1 MSLNEGQTGN
11 FAGNPSFDSN
21 MTAAD
26 YADDEN
32 YDQSLQQDIAAA
44 AARAAGINVNYNP
57 ENFDPGGV
65 DTFGFSNRDAVTGI
79 LDSYFDDPSRTGM
92 AIRESFP
99 MFKSPKS
106 GLDQFVN
113 LYTSRRGPISRA
125 DSISLYDRNRSNPGG
140 VDTSGYDSV
149 KAAQRLGIGSGQVK
163 TDPNVGRLTGQ
174 VFGKKNALGETVLMS
189 DGKSMGID
197 AADYYSGK
205 SGSEVGRSDLET
217 YQDKYGYADPTERA
231 INRAYDQYLNPYN
244 DPNLPGYNRD
254 IDPNVNPQAFDLRGQ
269 VRPGL
274 QSGIF
279 SRRDGTP
286 TVLGPI
292 ATYDRN
298 YSGMDNI
305 AMGVTGGMGYLAR
318 ALTNK
323 VTGIAGQPL
332 PQDAMAP
339 TPEMIARGETYGGL
353 GRSFAQIPGQAV
365 QGFKDAGSALQ
376 NVIDD
381 FTTPNVPGVSTSS
394 LDFMPRGASP
404 DLAGFEQRFGG
415 TNPLSGET
423 SISSVPSSSVVSSE
437 PRTFVRNRENITGN
451 FNDLSPEQQKAAND
465 AGVAARTEA
474 INSGLGVS
482 KANQAQR
489 RARNNTA
496 IDFLRDIQNA
506 ADDEMGDIGVMLSGY
521 TPNEFSGVNF
531 NAPAEEQLA
540 LIDTIGAAFGRNSVQ
555 LDSSTQD
562 FLDKYGMSIQDLMDK
577 NFENIPNGAVLP
589 SGQIMSDELRPE
601 KSSFV
606 PAPDIM
612 QQIRN
617 ATAARELGGPL
628 TANQLAG
635 TLEYVLPGKGY
646 SGSRT
651 YVPGGNSTPV
661 FGNERFSGEGIMN
674 TIKDY
679 MVPDFI
685 EDYFNQRGMRQRRR
699 TG

>member
-1 MSLNEGQTGN
+1 MALS
-11 FAGNPSFDSN
+11 
-21 MTAAD
+21 
-26 YADDEN
+26 DEDL
-32 YDQSLQQDIAAA
+32 DQDLQQDIAAA
-44 AARAAGINVNYNP
+44 AAQAAGINMDSYDFGG
-57 ENFDPGGV
+57 FDPGGSDSSGANNQGV
-65 DTFGFSNRDAVTGI
+65 IDSIV
-79 LDSYFDDPSRTGM
+79 DSYMDNPSRTGM
-92 AIRESFP
+92 AIRQSFP
-99 MFKSPKS
+99 LFNSPES
-106 GLDQFVN
+106 GLNKFAN
-113 LYTSRRGPISRA
+113 LYTAQRGPLSRGA
-125 DSISLYDRNRSNPGG
+125 FNSMYDITRSNPGG
-140 VDTSGYDSV
+140 INTLGYDTV
-149 KAAQRLGIGSGQVK
+149 KALQRLGIGSGRIS
-163 TDPNVGRLTGQ
+163 TNPDVGKLSGEIYSR
-174 VFGKKNALGETVLMS
+174 KNDKGETILMEG
-189 DGKSMGID
+189 GKSAGID
-197 AADYYSGK
+197 ADTFYSGK
-205 SGSEVGRSDLET
+205 SSSDLDGGDLFNT
-217 YQDKYGYADPTERA
+217 YYDKYQYADPAARA
-231 INRAYDQYLNPYN
+231 EARRYDQYMNPYN
-244 DPNLPGYNRD
+244 QTGTMENPTGPPQPGYNPD
-254 IDPNVNPQAFDLRGQ
+254 IDPKVNPQAFDLRGQ

-279 SRRDGTP
+279 GMKDGTP

-292 ATYDRN
+292 ATYDRK
-298 YSGMDNI
+298 YSGADNI
-305 AMGVTGGMGYLAR
+305 AMGVTGGMGMLAR

-381 FTTPNVPGVSTSS
+381 FTAPNIPGVSTSS
-394 LDFMPRGASP
+394 LDFMPRG
-404 DLAGFEQRFGG
+404 
-415 TNPLSGET
+415 ET
-423 SISSVPSSSVVSSE
+423 SISPVPSSSVVSSE

-451 FNDLSPEQQKAAND
+451 FTDLSPEQQKAAND

-521 TPNEFSGVNF
+521 TPDEFSGVNF
-531 NAPAEEQLA
+531 NELA
-540 LIDTIGAAFGRNSVQ
+540 GEKLAGLDTLGNALGVGSVQ

-562 FLDKYGMSIQDLMDK
+562 FLDEHGMTVRDLMNKDFSK
-577 NFENIPNGAVLP
+577 VPDGARLP
-589 SGQIMSDELRPE
+589 SGQIMGPE
-601 KSSFV
+601 FRSNQPSSE
-606 PAPDIM
+606 PAAPPDIM
-612 QQIRN
+612 QMIRD
-617 ATAARELGGPL
+617 ATAARELGSPS

-674 TIKDY
+674 TIKDF